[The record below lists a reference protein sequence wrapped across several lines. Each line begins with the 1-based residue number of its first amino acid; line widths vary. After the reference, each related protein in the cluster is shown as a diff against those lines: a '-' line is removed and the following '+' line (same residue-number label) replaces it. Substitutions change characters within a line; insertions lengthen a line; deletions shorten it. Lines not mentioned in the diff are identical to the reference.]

1 MFAPRDQAGAEHPG
15 GHGTP
20 PAQPARGPRHPH
32 PTAHLGKLGGSEG
45 ERQSDEQSGRSTTP
59 PASEMSPGRTPGRL
73 RAGKPLAIPWANA
86 CCRGAGNGVYRV
98 QGGGFWGVLPAM
110 QLAPGSTAGLSPL
123 QGSLRR
129 GVHGH
134 VTHGIGGPAPRVP
147 HAPPSCC
154 ARGAR
159 EGGGGFYYGG
169 FYQRLCVV
177 AAAAAISPT
186 PGGLQ
191 AAGGHWGWGGRGELP
206 TSNGHAKACP
216 GWGANSRQGK
226 TLVHPEGAW
235 WVGVHACMCM
245 HRGTR
250 VSVHTWGCTRV
261 FPQPAGICSKCKDT
275 RPWGLCRCRC
285 PFRSTLVPLAALAGP
300 PEPPQHTPA
309 APGWGSGCWQRA
321 GAA

>member
-1 MFAPRDQAGAEHPG
+1 MAVPWRGFRHPGVSPARSPAGSASGRGDPSPGPGGDMFAPRDQAGAEHPG

-45 ERQSDEQSGRSTTP
+45 ERQSDEQSGCSTHRLP
-59 PASEMSPGRTPGRL
+59 PRCHREGRRDASGPASRWPSPGPMHA
-73 RAGKPLAIPWANA
+73 AGALGTGTG
-86 CCRGAGNGVYRV
+86 CTGY
-98 QGGGFWGVLPAM
+98 GGGSWGVLPAM

-134 VTHGIGGPAPRVP
+134 VMHGIGGPAPRVP

-159 EGGGGFYYGG
+159 EGGGGFYDGG
-169 FYQRLCVV
+169 FYQRLCV

-191 AAGGHWGWGGRGELP
+191 AAGGHCGGGGRGELP
-206 TSNGHAKACP
+206 TSSGHAKACP

-226 TLVHPEGAW
+226 TLV
-235 WVGVHACMCM
+235 
-245 HRGTR
+245 
-250 VSVHTWGCTRV
+250 
-261 FPQPAGICSKCKDT
+261 
-275 RPWGLCRCRC
+275 
-285 PFRSTLVPLAALAGP
+285 P
-300 PEPPQHTPA
+300 P
-309 APGWGSGCWQRA
+309 
-321 GAA
+321 